1 VDVVLRKILDC
12 RTEVHSP
19 VPANE
24 STRLAFLRNLRLL
37 PSDPFEEIQALCEVA
52 ATLSNCP
59 IALVTLIE
67 ETQQKFQA
75 SVGAGDMKGTDREIS
90 FCAHAVMASKQLE
103 VADALLDE
111 RFCVNPLV
119 LGAPGIRSYLGT
131 VLEPEPEM
139 RIGTLCVIDTKPR
152 AFSDELKVSLSQIGK
167 AISAL
172 LMAHREK
179 LRLID
184 YSTEIETLN
193 TELSDLTTSLQ
204 KTTKK
209 LMKAEKVKSEFLSII
224 SHELRT
230 PLTLIKGSLG
240 LMKNDAVT
248 TDKQKSQRLVDV
260 AYDNNERLLSLVDDI
275 FLVQKLDLDKAETR
289 LGLVNLAE
297 VIERAVAP
305 FWSKAKNEEITLTF
319 SESGTPCFVNGDE
332 KQLERVFEKILSNAF
347 KFSKRGG
354 AIKVALLASDTGP
367 EVRIEDEGV
376 GISHGSQEKVFGL
389 FSQMDSSDTRSQ
401 GGSGLG
407 MYISKKVL
415 KHHNATIH
423 YESEPGVGTTF
434 IVNFPKQILQ

>member
-1 VDVVLRKILDC
+1 
-12 RTEVHSP
+12 
-19 VPANE
+19 
-24 STRLAFLRNLRLL
+24 
-37 PSDPFEEIQALCEVA
+37 
-52 ATLSNCP
+52 
-59 IALVTLIE
+59 
-67 ETQQKFQA
+67 
-75 SVGAGDMKGTDREIS
+75 
-90 FCAHAVMASKQLE
+90 
-103 VADALLDE
+103 
-111 RFCVNPLV
+111 
-119 LGAPGIRSYLGT
+119 
-131 VLEPEPEM
+131 
-139 RIGTLCVIDTKPR
+139 
-152 AFSDELKVSLSQIGK
+152 
-167 AISAL
+167 
-172 LMAHREK
+172 
-179 LRLID
+179 
-184 YSTEIETLN
+184 
-193 TELSDLTTSLQ
+193 
-204 KTTKK
+204 
-209 LMKAEKVKSEFLSII
+209 
-224 SHELRT
+224 
-230 PLTLIKGSLG
+230 
-240 LMKNDAVT
+240 MKNDAVT